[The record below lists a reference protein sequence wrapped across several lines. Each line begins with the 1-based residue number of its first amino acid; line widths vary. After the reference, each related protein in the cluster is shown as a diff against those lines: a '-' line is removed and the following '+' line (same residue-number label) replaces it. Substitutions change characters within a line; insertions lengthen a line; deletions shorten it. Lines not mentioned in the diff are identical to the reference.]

1 MAQPTITDIQ
11 AVDPVLTDLMMSY
24 MQADDRFVADR
35 VFPNVSVDKDSGTY
49 YILTKKHRFLDKQEQ
64 RAPGGAFADNGYEVS
79 TDTYKTMQWA
89 LQETIP
95 DENRANNQMPMELE
109 SISVENLAQSNLI
122 RKERAFA
129 ADFMISGAWD
139 TTDDDTATDWDD
151 FASGDPV
158 SDIKVAKRT
167 ISASTGR
174 KPNTIVLGDIVND
187 ALENHPDIIDRI
199 KYVTAATE
207 QNVAAALAAVFGLEN
222 YWVAEASY
230 NTANEG
236 QSFSASAIIDD
247 DALVCV
253 VDPNSGTRGA
263 TAGKTFIWQP
273 GGGTGSMFRVRDDKV
288 HADLIQ
294 MKAQWDQKVT
304 AKDMGYLFLQIV

>member
-1 MAQPTITDIQ
+1 MAQPSINQIQ
-11 AVDPVLTDLMMSY
+11 VVDPVLTNLMISY

-79 TDTYKTMQWA
+79 SDTYTTIQWA

-109 SISVENLAQSNLI
+109 SISVTNLAQSNLI

-129 ADFMISGAWD
+129 ADFMITGVWA
-139 TTDDDTATDWDD
+139 TTDDNTATDWDD

-158 SDIKVAKRT
+158 SDIKTAIRT
-167 ISASTGR
+167 ISASTGE
-174 KPNTIVLGDIVND
+174 KPNTIVLGHIVDD
-187 ALENHPDIIDRI
+187 ALTNHPDIIDRI
-199 KYVTAATE
+199 KYVTAATQ
-207 QNVAAALAAVFGLEN
+207 QNIAAAMAAVFGLDS

-230 NTANEG
+230 NSANEG
-236 QSFSASAIIDD
+236 QSFTAAAIIDD

-253 VDPNSGTRGA
+253 VDPSSGTRGA
-263 TAGKTFIWQP
+263 TAGKTFVWPP

-288 HADLIQ
+288 HADLVQ
-294 MKAQWDQKVT
+294 MKAQWDQKAT
-304 AKDMGYLFLQIV
+304 ATDMGYLFLDIV

>member
-11 AVDPVLTDLMMSY
+11 AVDPVLTNLMISY

-35 VFPNVSVDKDSGTY
+35 VFPNVSVDKDSGTF
-49 YILTKKHRFLDKQEQ
+49 YILTKKHRFIDKMAV
-64 RAPGGAFADNGYEVS
+64 RAPGDPFAQSGYEVS
-79 TDTYKTMQWA
+79 TDTYTAVQWA
-89 LQETIP
+89 LEEAIP

-109 SISVENLAQSNLI
+109 SISVMNLAQANLI

-129 ADFMISGAWD
+129 ADFMKTGVWG
-139 TTDDDTATDWDD
+139 TTDDNSVTDWDD

-158 SDIKVAKRT
+158 ANIKVAKRT

-207 QNVAAALAAVFGLEN
+207 QNVAAALAAIFGLEN
-222 YWVAEASY
+222 YWVADSSY

-236 QSFSASAIIDD
+236 QSFSAAAIIDD
-247 DALVCV
+247 DALICV
-253 VDPNSGTRGA
+253 VDPNSGVRGA
-263 TAGKTFIWQP
+263 TAGKSFIWQP
-273 GGGTGSMFRVRDDKV
+273 GGGTGSMFRVRVDER
-288 HADLIQ
+288 HTDLVQI
-294 MKAQWDQKVT
+294 KAQWDQKVT
-304 AKDMGYLFLQIV
+304 AADMGYIFLDVV